1 MGVLT
6 VVINKCKRKYDGT
19 MAPVRQ
25 PKEKTEKNRH
35 AITCTSKPNRN
46 AIVACPVILSWQWE
60 IERLKAP
67 ISKRK
72 NRAAQSI

>member
-35 AITCTSKPNRN
+35 AITCTSKPNSN